1 MCMCVREF
9 SEEKFE
15 LETQPIIEP
24 LKLRFKCPERMISTL
39 EKVQTKPFSC
49 LNMASI
55 RYAQKHFMS
64 LVLPR
69 YIL

>member
-15 LETQPIIEP
+15 LETQPIIE
-24 LKLRFKCPERMISTL
+24 LRFKCPEWMISTL

-55 RYAQKHFMS
+55 RYAQRHFMS
-64 LVLPR
+64 HVLPR

>member
-1 MCMCVREF
+1 MCVCVTEF

-24 LKLRFKCPERMISTL
+24 LKLRFKYPEWMISTL
-39 EKVQTKPFSC
+39 EKVQTKPFSH
-49 LNMASI
+49 LNMASVI
-55 RYAQKHFMS
+55 YAQKHFMS
-64 LVLPR
+64 HLLSR